1 MGRVGRP
8 PSIDAPP
15 CPECETTDDVVSHR
29 VQEVEGQLR
38 RAFRCT
44 GCSRV
49 FVPGFEDSG
58 PSDELKAA
66 VRRVRR
72 ETEAPYRLI
81 ARALSR
87 HLGVDVSHTTVG
99 AWCRDRAVGDDGDD
113 GALVA
118 CEYLSVLWALRYEIR
133 DEADSRGSA

>member
-15 CPECETTDDVVSHR
+15 CPDCETTDDVVSHR
-29 VQEVEGQLR
+29 VKEVEGELR
-38 RAFRCT
+38 RAFRCSA
-44 GCSRV
+44 CSSV
-49 FVPGFEDSG
+49 FVPGFDDRG
-58 PSDELKAA
+58 PSDDLKAA
-66 VRRVRR
+66 VHRVRQ

-99 AWCRDRAVGDDGDD
+99 DWCRDDPPGDDLDEEMM
-113 GALVA
+113 A
-118 CEYLSVLWALRYEIR
+118 CEYLSVLWALRHEIR
-133 DEADSRGSA
+133 DEARGGDGSG